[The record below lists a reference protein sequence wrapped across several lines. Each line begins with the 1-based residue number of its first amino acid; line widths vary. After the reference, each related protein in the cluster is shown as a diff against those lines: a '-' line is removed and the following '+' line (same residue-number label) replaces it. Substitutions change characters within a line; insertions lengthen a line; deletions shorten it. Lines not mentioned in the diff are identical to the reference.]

1 MYSSFKNWEN
11 LSWEKILANSL
22 TEPKQL
28 SEHLVEHPVE
38 YPAEHQPENM
48 PENMPKNIIA
58 HLAARAMDLELVAKT
73 YPMQIN
79 PYVLSLI
86 KIPNDPI
93 WRQVVPDVAEL
104 DDSKDNLDPLNE
116 ENQSPVPN
124 LIHRYPDRVVFLIS
138 ARCGAYCRFCMRKR
152 VVGHADQIS
161 RATIDEGLKYI
172 RLNPAVQEVI
182 LSGGD
187 PFLLKDKQLGD
198 ILQSL
203 RNISH
208 IKIIRI
214 HTRVLCTLP
223 QRITPK
229 LAQILKAFHP
239 LYINTH
245 FNHPFEITRPVV
257 KACNLLADAG
267 IPLGCQTVLLKGV
280 NDDSRI
286 MAELMRRLVQIRVK
300 PYYLHH
306 PDQIKGTKH
315 FQTSLESGLKIMKDL
330 RGFVSGLCV
339 PQYMLDL
346 PGGGGKI
353 PLTPEYIIEKKQN
366 SWVVRNYKGEIFEY
380 LLKN

>member
-1 MYSSFKNWEN
+1 MCSSFKNWEN
-11 LSWEKILANSL
+11 LSWGKILACSL
-22 TEPKQL
+22 TKPEQL
-28 SEHLVEHPVE
+28 LQHLAEQRSEHLAGQQFEP
-38 YPAEHQPENM
+38 
-48 PENMPKNIIA
+48 
-58 HLAARAMDLELVAKT
+58 LAVRAGDLELVAKT

-79 PYVLSLI
+79 PYIFSLI
-86 KIPNDPI
+86 KNPNDPV

-104 DDSKDNLDPLNE
+104 DDSKDILDPLNE

-138 ARCGAYCRFCMRKR
+138 ARCGVYCRFCMRKR
-152 VVGHADQIS
+152 VVGHEDQITG
-161 RATIDEGLKYI
+161 ATINKGLKYI

-187 PFLLKDKQLGD
+187 PFLLKDKQLGN

-208 IKIIRI
+208 VKIIRI

-229 LAQILKAFHP
+229 LVQILKAFQP

-245 FNHPFEITRPVV
+245 FNHPVEITSQAV
-257 KACNLLADAG
+257 KACSLLADAG

-286 MAELMRRLVQIRVK
+286 MVKLMRKLVQIRVK

-306 PDQIKGTKH
+306 PDQIKGTGH
-315 FQTSLESGLKIMKDL
+315 FQTSPESGLKIMATL
-330 RGFVSGLCV
+330 RGFLSGLCV

-353 PLTPEYIIEKKQN
+353 PLTPEYIIEKKQD
-366 SWVVRNYKGEIFEY
+366 SWIVRNYKGEKFAYPLI
-380 LLKN
+380 